1 MFEDASGNT
10 GSTAAAAPAEQ
21 KGGRRNTRKNRR
33 NATRKNRK
41 NTRRNNGTARR
52 NNMEMEGGA
61 KVTVGSKA
69 QVWHGT
75 AKHTS
80 GGLKKKDLMKHKGK
94 IVSRRKHAAGL
105 KAIKKL
111 RKLGYTA
118 KKGTFK
124 LFKKQK

>member
-1 MFEDASGNT
+1 MAM
-10 GSTAAAAPAEQ
+10 
-21 KGGRRNTRKNRR
+21 TRKNRR
-33 NATRKNRK
+33 NNAATRKNRK
-41 NTRRNNGTARR
+41 NTRRNNATRR
-52 NNMEMEGGA
+52 NGEEMSMMGGA
-61 KVTVGSKA
+61 KVTTGTKA
-69 QVWHGT
+69 MVWHGT
-75 AKHTS
+75 AKHTP

-105 KAIKKL
+105 KAIKRL

>member
-1 MFEDASGNT
+1 MDKDLSDNT
-10 GSTAAAAPAEQ
+10 VSTSTPPASTAM

-33 NATRKNRK
+33 NMTRRNNMRRN
-41 NTRRNNGTARR
+41 NTRRNN
-52 NNMEMEGGA
+52 NMGMMGGA
-61 KVTVGSKA
+61 KMTVGTKA
-69 QVWHGT
+69 QVYHGT

-105 KAIKKL
+105 KAIKRL

>member
-1 MFEDASGNT
+1 MESKDVSDNTVKTSGSGMT
-10 GSTAAAAPAEQ
+10 
-21 KGGRRNTRKNRR
+21 GGRRNM
-33 NATRKNRK
+33 TRKNRK
-41 NTRRNNGTARR
+41 NTRRNNAGSNAT
-52 NNMEMEGGA
+52 MMGGA
-61 KVTVGSKA
+61 KVTVGTKA

-105 KAIKKL
+105 KAIKRL

-118 KKGTFK
+118 KKGKFA
-124 LFKKQK
+124 LFKKH

>member
-1 MFEDASGNT
+1 MDKNLSNN
-10 GSTAAAAPAEQ
+10 AAPVNDAM
-21 KGGRRNTRKNRR
+21 KGGRRNMTRKNRR
-33 NATRKNRK
+33 NNMM
-41 NTRRNNGTARR
+41 RRND
-52 NNMEMEGGA
+52 MEGGA
-61 KVTVGSKA
+61 KVTVGTKA

-80 GGLKKKDLMKHKGK
+80 GGLKRPDLMKHKGK

-105 KAIKKL
+105 KAIKRL

-118 KKGTFK
+118 KKGKFT

>member
-1 MFEDASGNT
+1 ME
-10 GSTAAAAPAEQ
+10 
-21 KGGRRNTRKNRR
+21 NTRKNRR
-33 NATRKNRK
+33 NMTRKNRK
-41 NTRRNNGTARR
+41 NTRKDTRKKTRR
-52 NNMEMEGGA
+52 EENMMGGA

-80 GGLKKKDLMKHKGK
+80 GGLKKKDLMRHKGK

-111 RKLGYTA
+111 RKLGYVA

-124 LFKKQK
+124 LFKKQ

>member
-1 MFEDASGNT
+1 MDAKDVSDNAVKT
-10 GSTAAAAPAEQ
+10 NSPPSPPAANSDSAM

-33 NATRKNRK
+33 NNMRRN
-41 NTRRNNGTARR
+41 NTRRNNIA
-52 NNMEMEGGA
+52 MEGGA
-61 KVTVGSKA
+61 KLTVGTKA
-69 QVWHGT
+69 QVYHGT

-105 KAIKKL
+105 KAIKRL

-124 LFKKQK
+124 LFKKSK

>member
-1 MFEDASGNT
+1 MESKDLSDNTVNASGAT
-10 GSTAAAAPAEQ
+10 M
-21 KGGRRNTRKNRR
+21 KGGRRNM
-33 NATRKNRK
+33 TRKNRK
-41 NTRRNNGTARR
+41 VNRKNTRKNNT
-52 NNMEMEGGA
+52 NSMNMMGGA
-61 KVTVGSKA
+61 KVTVGTKA

-105 KAIKKL
+105 KAIKRL

-118 KKGTFK
+118 KKGKFA
-124 LFKKQK
+124 LFKKH

>member
-1 MFEDASGNT
+1 MA
-10 GSTAAAAPAEQ
+10 Q
-21 KGGRRNTRKNRR
+21 TRKNRR
-33 NATRKNRK
+33 NNAATRKNRK
-41 NTRRNNGTARR
+41 NTRRNGED
-52 NNMEMEGGA
+52 MMGGA
-61 KVTVGSKA
+61 KVTVGTKA

-105 KAIKKL
+105 KAIKRL